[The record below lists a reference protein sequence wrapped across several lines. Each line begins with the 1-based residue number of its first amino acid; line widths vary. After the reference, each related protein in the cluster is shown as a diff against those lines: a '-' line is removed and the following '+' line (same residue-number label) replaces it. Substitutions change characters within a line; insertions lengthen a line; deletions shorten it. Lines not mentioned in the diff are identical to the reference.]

1 MVTTAK
7 GDKMVKDIGNLCVE
21 CGEDTSFG
29 SGRFVNRI
37 SADRDIYEDSPFKNL
52 IKNGYNRVH
61 GYLCA
66 ECTSEECDRCGELV
80 ALDEQV
86 GEWYFEFET
95 GEGFHDDSWVVCWD
109 CLTVEEKK
117 KLGKEKV

>member
-1 MVTTAK
+1 MVTMVK
-7 GDKMVKDIGNLCVE
+7 GDTMVKDIGNLCVE

-37 SADRDIYEDSPFKNL
+37 SADRDIDEDSPFNNL
-52 IKNGYNRVH
+52 IKDGYSRVN

-66 ECTSEECDRCGELV
+66 ECTSEECDRCKNLV
-80 ALDEQV
+80 SLDEQV

-95 GEGFHDDSWVVCWD
+95 GQGFYDDSWIVCWD
-109 CLTVEEKK
+109 CLTEVEKK
-117 KLGKEKV
+117 KLEKEKV